1 MSALRTF
8 VALDV
13 GPEARAGLAGWM
25 AELGPR
31 LPGFKW
37 VEPENL
43 HLTLRFLGETPAERL
58 PALREALAAAAAEVA
73 PFELVVRGAGAFPD
87 AGAPRVLWAG
97 VEATAALAALQRRV
111 EEAVRGLGWEP
122 EGTPF
127 RPHVTLA
134 RARHP
139 RPRADATAALAA
151 AGTRVWGRMAVR
163 EVVLQRSTL
172 TPAGPVYDPLGR
184 FPLGR
189 ELR

>member
-13 GPEARAGLAGWM
+13 GPEARGGLARWM

-58 PALREALAAAAAEVA
+58 PALREALAAAAQVA

-87 AGAPRVLWAG
+87 AAAPRVLWAG

-111 EEAVRGLGWEP
+111 EEAVAPLGWPPEP
-122 EGTPF
+122 GRF
-127 RPHVTLA
+127 LPHVTVA
-134 RARHP
+134 RARAVRR
-139 RPRADATAALAA
+139 RPELAPHLAA
-151 AGTRVWGRMAVR
+151 VAGRVWGRVEVR
-163 EVVLQRSTL
+163 EVLFLRSTL
-172 TPAGPVYDPLGR
+172 TPRGPLYEPLGR
-184 FPLGR
+184 FPLIS
-189 ELR
+189 